1 MMSRRILALLLPLA
15 IGIGA
20 TPMLLQYANPSSDQ
34 PAAACREPDDGRQH
48 QALRAANWPT
58 NADGF
63 IAHGGGGID
72 DKTYTNSME
81 AVAESMRRGY
91 RMIELDL
98 LVTTDGFIVAAH
110 DWKSF
115 RRRTGHAPDAINDQP
130 MSAAEFRSKKIDSRY
145 TPLDEEAIRVTFQKH
160 PDLILVTDKIHDFSR
175 LVRAFPFQERVI
187 VEVFSPQEVLRAKA
201 NGVVNPMLS
210 VGNLEASLG
219 LVLEQPVRHV
229 ALSTGELLRCPGAAR
244 KIFESGRS
252 VFVFS
257 SDDASL
263 MANHIGTHVSAFYTD
278 FWHVAHGRCQGA
290 VCPDEYHN
298 ASDGR

>member
-1 MMSRRILALLLPLA
+1 MMPRRILSLLLLLA
-15 IGIGA
+15 IAIGA
-20 TPMLLQYANPSSDQ
+20 TLMLLQYADPSSDQ
-34 PAAACREPDDGRQH
+34 LAAACRELDDGRQRL
-48 QALRAANWPT
+48 ASRAPNWPT

-72 DKTYTNSME
+72 DKTYTDSME
-81 AVAESMRRGY
+81 AVASSISRGY

-130 MSAAEFRSKKIDSRY
+130 LSLAEFRSKKIDGRY
-145 TPLDEEAIRVTFQKH
+145 TPIDEETIRATFQKH
-160 PDLILVTDKIHDFSR
+160 PDLILVTDKIRDFSR

-187 VEVFSPQEVLRAKA
+187 VEVFSPQEVLRAKVS
-201 NGVVNPMLS
+201 GIINPMLS

-219 LVLEQPVRHV
+219 LILEQPVRHV

-244 KIFESGRS
+244 KIIESGRS

-263 MANHIGTHVSAFYTD
+263 IENHIGTHVSAFYTD

-290 VCPDEYHN
+290 ICPGDHLS